1 MVKKQKI
8 SKNVSIDQLK
18 EQLARSRADYQN
30 LEKRVDQQRQ
40 LFITLATS
48 TIISKMIEILDDL
61 YLTQSH
67 LKDQGLEIAINKFI
81 AVLKS
86 EGLEEIPADSQEFDP
101 NLMECLE
108 VQKGIQNQVLE
119 VRKKG
124 YKLNGQVIRP
134 AQVVVGKQ
142 SN

>member
-30 LEKRVDQQRQ
+30 LEKRIDQQRQ

-81 AVLKS
+81 AVLKA

>member
-1 MVKKQKI
+1 MLKKQKI
-8 SKNVSIDQLK
+8 SKDLSIDQLK

-30 LEKRVDQQRQ
+30 LEKRIDQQRQ

>member
-61 YLTQSH
+61 YLSLRI
-67 LKDQGLEIAINKFI
+67 LKTKQIDT
-81 AVLKS
+81 
-86 EGLEEIPADSQEFDP
+86 IPPQ
-101 NLMECLE
+101 
-108 VQKGIQNQVLE
+108 
-119 VRKKG
+119 
-124 YKLNGQVIRP
+124 RP
-134 AQVVVGKQ
+134 G
-142 SN
+142 S

>member
-8 SKNVSIDQLK
+8 SKNLSIDQLK
-18 EQLARSRADYQN
+18 EQLARSQADYQN
-30 LEKRVDQQRQ
+30 LEKRIEQQRQ

-48 TIISKMIEILDDL
+48 TIISKMIDVLDDL
-61 YLTQSH
+61 YITQSH

-81 AVLKS
+81 AVLKV
-86 EGLEEIPADSQEFDP
+86 EGLEEIIADSQEFDP
-101 NLMECLE
+101 NLMDCLE
-108 VQKGIQNQVLE
+108 VKKGIENQVLE

-134 AQVVVGKQ
+134 AQVIVGKQ

>member
-8 SKNVSIDQLK
+8 SKNLSIDQLK
-18 EQLARSRADYQN
+18 EQLARSQADYQN
-30 LEKRVDQQRQ
+30 LEKRIEQQRQ

-48 TIISKMIEILDDL
+48 TIISKMIEVLDDL
-61 YLTQSH
+61 YITQSH

-81 AVLKS
+81 AVLKV
-86 EGLEEIPADSQEFDP
+86 EGLEEIIADSQEFDP
-101 NLMECLE
+101 NLMDCLE
-108 VQKGIQNQVLE
+108 VKKGIENQVLE

-134 AQVVVGKQ
+134 AQVIVGKQ